1 MTEPIPSL
9 QSSAQAEQAQPATA
23 PASTTPEYTS
33 RFRRKKAGP
42 SWTVTLLLVFLLLAV
57 VIGAWAWFAQKRFDR
72 AGREVATQVQD
83 FTAQLVE
90 TKREAKLA
98 LGLVEGQAKLIA
110 ELQQSLAEA
119 KSQYVDLEEAWASF
133 NKGMEDSM
141 LANDIDRLVTLAS
154 QQLRLASN
162 VNNAVMA
169 LETALS
175 TLVRADRPRFAAVR
189 RAISAD
195 LDRLRSVPLVD
206 VSALSI
212 RLETLA
218 TLIGRAPLLVPDAA
232 VPKVAAIGVAAQPVA
247 ATQPTTVQPTTVQPA
262 TAQPAAAQSAA
273 PQPTGGSPDAAQK
286 AAVVVVETTQA
297 GTSASATAAASTT
310 EVWWDSAWRKTV
322 VWSKAV
328 AVFVAKELASVVSIQ
343 RVTDANAL
351 LMSPEQ
357 GAQLRAN
364 LRTRVLTAQMALLMH
379 QSSVW
384 RAEIAS
390 IEASLTARYD
400 PKAVDTVAALRL
412 VRELA
417 AVPVSAALPDMSE
430 SIAALEAVRLQEPNN
445 KSEN

>member
-1 MTEPIPSL
+1 M
-9 QSSAQAEQAQPATA
+9 
-23 PASTTPEYTS
+23 
-33 RFRRKKAGP
+33 
-42 SWTVTLLLVFLLLAV
+42 LVFLLLAV
-57 VIGAWAWFAQKRFDR
+57 VIGAGAWFSQKRFDT
-72 AGREVATQVQD
+72 AGREVATQVQG

-98 LGLVEGQAKLIA
+98 LGLVESQAKLIVT
-110 ELQQSLAEA
+110 LQQSLAES
-119 KSQYVDLEEAWASF
+119 KSQFEGLEEAWASF

-175 TLVRADRPRFAAVR
+175 TLVRADRPRFAAVQ

-206 VSALSI
+206 VSALSV

-232 VPKVAAIGVAAQPVA
+232 VPRVAAVTAVVSPAPV
-247 ATQPTTVQPTTVQPA
+247 
-262 TAQPAAAQSAA
+262 AQPAAAQATAVSPAPVAQPAA
-273 PQPTGGSPDAAQK
+273 
-286 AAVVVVETTQA
+286 TQ
-297 GTSASATAAASTT
+297 ATAAAPAPGAPSGVPQAVTT
-310 EVWWDSAWRKTV
+310 DPLASEAWWDVAWRKTV
-322 VWSKAV
+322 LWSKAV

-343 RVTDANAL
+343 RVTDASAL

-379 QSSVW
+379 QPSVW

-390 IEASLTARYD
+390 IEASLTTRYD

-417 AVPVSAALPDMSE
+417 SASVVAALPDMSD
-430 SIAALEAVRLQEPNN
+430 SIAALEAVRVQELNK
-445 KSEN
+445 KSED

>member
-1 MTEPIPSL
+1 M
-9 QSSAQAEQAQPATA
+9 
-23 PASTTPEYTS
+23 
-33 RFRRKKAGP
+33 
-42 SWTVTLLLVFLLLAV
+42 LVFLLLAV
-57 VIGAWAWFAQKRFDR
+57 MIAAWAWFAQKRFDR
-72 AGREVATQVQD
+72 TGREVATQVQD
-83 FTAQLVE
+83 FTAQLIE

-98 LGLVEGQAKLIA
+98 LNLVEGQAKLIVD
-110 ELQQSLAEA
+110 LQQSLAEA
-119 KSQYVDLEEAWASF
+119 KGQYEGLEEAWASF

-195 LDRLRSVPLVD
+195 LDRLRSVPLID
-206 VSALSI
+206 VSALSV

-218 TLIGRAPLLVPDAA
+218 TLIGRAPLLVPDAT
-232 VPKVAAIGVAAQPVA
+232 VPKVAAISVAALPLGTIPSDTAQRDAAQPSAAQTGAVTPA
-247 ATQPTTVQPTTVQPA
+247 ATMQAGAPA
-262 TAQPAAAQSAA
+262 T
-273 PQPTGGSPDAAQK
+273 
-286 AAVVVVETTQA
+286 
-297 GTSASATAAASTT
+297 ATAAAPTN

-328 AVFVAKELASVVSIQ
+328 AVFAAKELASVVSIQ

-357 GAQLRAN
+357 GTQLRAN

-379 QSSVW
+379 QPSVW
-384 RAEIAS
+384 RAEIANV
-390 IEASLTARYD
+390 EASLAARYD

-417 AVPVSAALPDMSE
+417 TVPVSAALPDMSD

>member
-1 MTEPIPSL
+1 MRGNDYNTAMTEPTPSP
-9 QSSAQAEQAQPATA
+9 QSSAQAEPAKLAT
-23 PASTTPEYTS
+23 PAISSTPEYSS
-33 RFRRKKAGP
+33 RFRRKNTGP
-42 SWTVTLLLVFLLLAV
+42 SWSVTLMLIFLVLAG
-57 VIGAWAWFAQKRFDR
+57 VIGAGAWFSQKRFDT
-72 AGREVATQVQD
+72 AGREVATQVQG

-98 LGLVEGQAKLIA
+98 LGLVESQAKLIVT
-110 ELQQSLAEA
+110 LQQSLAES
-119 KSQYVDLEEAWASF
+119 KSQFEGLEEAWASF

-175 TLVRADRPRFAAVR
+175 TLVRADRPRFAAVQ

-206 VSALSI
+206 VSALSV
-212 RLETLA
+212 RLEALA

-232 VPKVAAIGVAAQPVA
+232 VPRVAAVTAVVSPAPV
-247 ATQPTTVQPTTVQPA
+247 
-262 TAQPAAAQSAA
+262 AQPAAAQATAVSPA
-273 PQPTGGSPDAAQK
+273 PVAQPAAAQ
-286 AAVVVVETTQA
+286 
-297 GTSASATAAASTT
+297 ATAAAPAPGAPSGVPQAVTT
-310 EVWWDSAWRKTV
+310 DPLASEAWWDVAWRKTV
-322 VWSKAV
+322 LWSKAV

-343 RVTDANAL
+343 RVTDASAL

-379 QSSVW
+379 QPSVW

-390 IEASLTARYD
+390 IEASLTTRYD

-417 AVPVSAALPDMSE
+417 SASVVAALPDMSD
-430 SIAALEAVRLQEPNN
+430 SIAALEAVRVQELNK
-445 KSEN
+445 KSED

>member
-1 MTEPIPSL
+1 MRGNDYNTAMTEPTSSP
-9 QSSAQAEQAQPATA
+9 QSSAQAEPAKLAT
-23 PASTTPEYTS
+23 PAISSTPEYSS
-33 RFRRKKAGP
+33 RFRRKNTGP
-42 SWTVTLLLVFLLLAV
+42 SWSVTLMLVFLLLAV
-57 VIGAWAWFAQKRFDR
+57 VIGAGAWFSQKRFDT
-72 AGREVATQVQD
+72 AGREVATQVQG

-98 LGLVEGQAKLIA
+98 LGLVESQAKLIVT
-110 ELQQSLAEA
+110 LQQSLAES
-119 KSQYVDLEEAWASF
+119 KSQFEGLEEAWASF

-175 TLVRADRPRFAAVR
+175 TLVRADRPRFAAVQ

-206 VSALSI
+206 VSALSV
-212 RLETLA
+212 RLEALA

-232 VPKVAAIGVAAQPVA
+232 APNVAAVPSAAA
-247 ATQPTTVQPTTVQPA
+247 RAPTA
-262 TAQPAAAQSAA
+262 RPAAAQ
-273 PQPTGGSPDAAQK
+273 
-286 AAVVVVETTQA
+286 
-297 GTSASATAAASTT
+297 ATAVAPAPATPSGVPQTGAA
-310 EVWWDSAWRKTV
+310 EPPVGEAWWDLAWRKTV
-322 VWSKAV
+322 LWSKAV

-343 RVTDANAL
+343 RVTDASAL

-379 QSSVW
+379 QPSVW

-390 IEASLTARYD
+390 IEASLTTRYD

-417 AVPVSAALPDMSE
+417 SASVVAALPDMSD
-430 SIAALEAVRLQEPNN
+430 SIAALEAVRVQELNK
-445 KSEN
+445 KSED

>member
-1 MTEPIPSL
+1 
-9 QSSAQAEQAQPATA
+9 
-23 PASTTPEYTS
+23 
-33 RFRRKKAGP
+33 
-42 SWTVTLLLVFLLLAV
+42 VTLMLVFLLFAV
-57 VIGAWAWFAQKRFDR
+57 VIGAGAWFSQKRFD
-72 AGREVATQVQD
+72 AVGREVATQVQG
-83 FTAQLVE
+83 FTVQLNE
-90 TKREAKLA
+90 SKREAKLA
-98 LGLVEGQAKLIA
+98 LSLVEAQAKLIV
-110 ELQQSLAEA
+110 ELQHSLAES
-119 KSQYVDLEEAWASF
+119 KSQFEGLQEAWASF

-175 TLVRADRPRFAAVR
+175 TLVRADRPRFAGVR

-206 VSALSI
+206 VSALSV

-218 TLIGRAPLLVPDAA
+218 TLIGRAPLLVPDTAA
-232 VPKVAAIGVAAQPVA
+232 PKVAAISAPATPVNIAQPVA
-247 ATQPTTVQPTTVQPA
+247 TSTAATEPGASQTGAFTPT
-262 TAQPAAAQSAA
+262 
-273 PQPTGGSPDAAQK
+273 
-286 AAVVVVETTQA
+286 ETIQA
-297 GTSASATAAASTT
+297 GEPITAAAASTN
-310 EVWWDSAWRKTV
+310 EAWWDRAWHNAV

-328 AVFVAKELASVVSIQ
+328 AVFAAKELASVVSIQ
-343 RVTDANAL
+343 RVSDANAL
-351 LMSPEQ
+351 LLSPEQ
-357 GAQLRAN
+357 GSQLRAN

-379 QSSVW
+379 QPSVW

-417 AVPVSAALPDMSE
+417 TVPVSAALPDMSD

-445 KSEN
+445 KSED

>member
-1 MTEPIPSL
+1 M
-9 QSSAQAEQAQPATA
+9 
-23 PASTTPEYTS
+23 
-33 RFRRKKAGP
+33 
-42 SWTVTLLLVFLLLAV
+42 LVFLLLAV
-57 VIGAWAWFAQKRFDR
+57 VIGAGAWFSQKRFDT
-72 AGREVATQVQD
+72 AGREVATQVQG

-98 LGLVEGQAKLIA
+98 LGLVESQAKLIVT
-110 ELQQSLAEA
+110 LQQSLAES
-119 KSQYVDLEEAWASF
+119 KSQFEGLEEAWASF

-175 TLVRADRPRFAAVR
+175 TLVRADRPRFAAVQ

-206 VSALSI
+206 VSALSV
-212 RLETLA
+212 RLEALA

-232 VPKVAAIGVAAQPVA
+232 APNVAAVPSAAA
-247 ATQPTTVQPTTVQPA
+247 RAPTA
-262 TAQPAAAQSAA
+262 RPAAAQ
-273 PQPTGGSPDAAQK
+273 
-286 AAVVVVETTQA
+286 
-297 GTSASATAAASTT
+297 ATAVAPAPATPSGVPQTGAA
-310 EVWWDSAWRKTV
+310 EPPVGEAWWDLAWRKTV
-322 VWSKAV
+322 LWSKAV

-343 RVTDANAL
+343 RVTDASAL

-379 QSSVW
+379 QPSVW

-390 IEASLTARYD
+390 IEASLTTRYD

-417 AVPVSAALPDMSE
+417 SASVVAALPDMSD
-430 SIAALEAVRLQEPNN
+430 SIAALEAVRVQELNK
-445 KSEN
+445 KSED

>member
-1 MTEPIPSL
+1 M
-9 QSSAQAEQAQPATA
+9 
-23 PASTTPEYTS
+23 
-33 RFRRKKAGP
+33 
-42 SWTVTLLLVFLLLAV
+42 LVFLLLAV
-57 VIGAWAWFAQKRFDR
+57 MVAAWAWFAQKRFDR
-72 AGREVATQVQD
+72 TGREVATQVQD
-83 FTAQLVE
+83 FTAQLIE

-98 LGLVEGQAKLIA
+98 LSLVEGQAKLIVN
-110 ELQQSLAEA
+110 LQQSLAEA
-119 KSQYVDLEEAWASF
+119 KGQYEGLEEAWASF

-195 LDRLRSVPLVD
+195 LDRLRSVPLID
-206 VSALSI
+206 VSALSV

-232 VPKVAAIGVAAQPVA
+232 VPKVAAIGVATPPVS
-247 ATQPTTVQPTTVQPA
+247 
-262 TAQPAAAQSAA
+262 TAQPDVTSPNAAKLPTAQPTAAQSGAIA
-273 PQPTGGSPDAAQK
+273 TAD
-286 AAVVVVETTQA
+286 TMQA
-297 GTSASATAAASTT
+297 GASASATAPADGA
-310 EVWWDSAWRKTV
+310 WWDSAWRNTV
-322 VWSKAV
+322 AWSKAV
-328 AVFVAKELASVVSIQ
+328 AVFAAKELASVVSIQ

-379 QSSVW
+379 QPSVW

-390 IEASLTARYD
+390 IEASLAARYD

-417 AVPVSAALPDMSE
+417 AVPVSAALPDMSD

>member
-1 MTEPIPSL
+1 LM
-9 QSSAQAEQAQPATA
+9 
-23 PASTTPEYTS
+23 
-33 RFRRKKAGP
+33 
-42 SWTVTLLLVFLLLAV
+42 LVFLLLAV
-57 VIGAWAWFAQKRFDR
+57 MIAAWAWFAQKRFDR
-72 AGREVATQVQD
+72 TGREVATQVQD
-83 FTAQLVE
+83 FTAQLIE

-98 LGLVEGQAKLIA
+98 LNLVEGQAKLIVD
-110 ELQQSLAEA
+110 LQQSLAEA
-119 KSQYVDLEEAWASF
+119 KGQYEGLEEAWASF

-195 LDRLRSVPLVD
+195 LDRLRSVPLID
-206 VSALSI
+206 VSALSV

-218 TLIGRAPLLVPDAA
+218 TLIGRAPLLVPDAT
-232 VPKVAAIGVAAQPVA
+232 VPKVAAISVAALPLGTIPSDTAQRDAAQPSAAQTGAVTPA
-247 ATQPTTVQPTTVQPA
+247 ATMQAGAPA
-262 TAQPAAAQSAA
+262 T
-273 PQPTGGSPDAAQK
+273 
-286 AAVVVVETTQA
+286 
-297 GTSASATAAASTT
+297 ATAAAPTN

-328 AVFVAKELASVVSIQ
+328 AVFAAKELASVVSIQ

-357 GAQLRAN
+357 GTQLRAN

-379 QSSVW
+379 QPSVW

-390 IEASLTARYD
+390 IEASLAARYD

-417 AVPVSAALPDMSE
+417 TVPVSAALPDMSD

>member
-1 MTEPIPSL
+1 MTESTSSPQPST
-9 QSSAQAEQAQPATA
+9 QAEQAKPVSASASTA
-23 PASTTPEYTS
+23 PEYAS
-33 RFRRKKAGP
+33 RFRRKKTGP
-42 SWTVTLLLVFLLLAV
+42 SWSVTLMLVFLLLAV
-57 VIGAWAWFAQKRFDR
+57 MIAAWAWFAQNRFDR
-72 AGREVATQVQD
+72 TGREVATQVQD
-83 FTAQLVE
+83 FTAQLIE
-90 TKREAKLA
+90 TKREAKMA
-98 LGLVEGQAKLIA
+98 LSLVEGQAKLIVN
-110 ELQQSLAEA
+110 LQQSLAEA
-119 KSQYVDLEEAWASF
+119 KGQYEGLEEAWASF

-141 LANDIDRLVTLAS
+141 LGNDIDRLVTLAS

-195 LDRLRSVPLVD
+195 LDRLRSVPLID
-206 VSALSI
+206 VSALSV

-232 VPKVAAIGVAAQPVA
+232 VPKVAAISALGLPVITAQPVA
-247 ATQPTTVQPTTVQPA
+247 ASPA
-262 TAQPAAAQSAA
+262 APQPAAA
-273 PQPTGGSPDAAQK
+273 SPDASQK
-286 AAVVVVETTQA
+286 AAVAAAETMQA
-297 GTSASATAAASTT
+297 GAPATAAAPIA
-310 EVWWDSAWRKTV
+310 EAWWDSAWRKTV

-328 AVFVAKELASVVSIQ
+328 AVFAAKELASVVSIQ

-379 QSSVW
+379 QPSVW

-390 IEASLTARYD
+390 IEASLAARYD

-412 VRELA
+412 LRELA
-417 AVPVSAALPDMSE
+417 AVPVSAALPDMSD

>member
-1 MTEPIPSL
+1 M
-9 QSSAQAEQAQPATA
+9 
-23 PASTTPEYTS
+23 
-33 RFRRKKAGP
+33 
-42 SWTVTLLLVFLLLAV
+42 LVFLLLAV
-57 VIGAWAWFAQKRFDR
+57 VIGAGAWFAQKRFDT
-72 AGREVATQVQD
+72 AGREVATQVQG

-98 LGLVEGQAKLIA
+98 LGLVESQAKLIVT
-110 ELQQSLAEA
+110 LQQSLAES
-119 KSQYVDLEEAWASF
+119 KSQFEGLEDAWASF

-175 TLVRADRPRFAAVR
+175 TLVRADRPRFAAVQ
-189 RAISAD
+189 RAISVD

-206 VSALSI
+206 VSALSV
-212 RLETLA
+212 RLETLS

-232 VPKVAAIGVAAQPVA
+232 VPRVAAVTAVVSPAPVAQSAAAQATAPAPAPV
-247 ATQPTTVQPTTVQPA
+247 
-262 TAQPAAAQSAA
+262 AQPAAAQPA
-273 PQPTGGSPDAAQK
+273 AAQ
-286 AAVVVVETTQA
+286 
-297 GTSASATAAASTT
+297 ATAIAPAPGVPSGVPQTVTT
-310 EVWWDSAWRKTV
+310 DPLAGEAWWDVAWRKSV
-322 VWSKAV
+322 LWSKAV

-379 QSSVW
+379 QPSVW
-384 RAEIAS
+384 RAEMAS

-417 AVPVSAALPDMSE
+417 SVSVVATLPDMSD
-430 SIAALEAVRLQEPNN
+430 SIAALEAVRVQELNK
-445 KSEN
+445 KSED

>member
-1 MTEPIPSL
+1 MRGNDYNTAMTEPTPSP
-9 QSSAQAEQAQPATA
+9 QSSAQAEPAKLAT
-23 PASTTPEYTS
+23 PAISSTPEYSS
-33 RFRRKKAGP
+33 RFRRKNTGP
-42 SWTVTLLLVFLLLAV
+42 SWSVTLMLVFLLLAV
-57 VIGAWAWFAQKRFDR
+57 VIGAGAWFSQKRFDT
-72 AGREVATQVQD
+72 AGREVATQVQG

-98 LGLVEGQAKLIA
+98 LGLVESQAKLIVT
-110 ELQQSLAEA
+110 LQQSLAES
-119 KSQYVDLEEAWASF
+119 KSQFEGLEEAWASF

-175 TLVRADRPRFAAVR
+175 TLVRADRPRFAAVQ

-206 VSALSI
+206 VSALSV
-212 RLETLA
+212 RLEALA

-232 VPKVAAIGVAAQPVA
+232 APNVAAVPSAAA
-247 ATQPTTVQPTTVQPA
+247 RAPTA
-262 TAQPAAAQSAA
+262 RPAAAQ
-273 PQPTGGSPDAAQK
+273 
-286 AAVVVVETTQA
+286 
-297 GTSASATAAASTT
+297 ATAVAPAPATLSGVPQTGAA
-310 EVWWDSAWRKTV
+310 EPPVGEAWWDVAWRKTV
-322 VWSKAV
+322 IWSKAV

-343 RVTDANAL
+343 RVTDASAL

-379 QSSVW
+379 QPSVW

-390 IEASLTARYD
+390 IEASLTTRYD

-417 AVPVSAALPDMSE
+417 SVSVVAALPDMSD
-430 SIAALEAVRLQEPNN
+430 SIAALEAVRVQELNK
-445 KSEN
+445 KSED

>member
-1 MTEPIPSL
+1 MTESTSSPQP
-9 QSSAQAEQAQPATA
+9 SAQTEQAKPASATA
-23 PASTTPEYTS
+23 STAPEYAS
-33 RFRRKKAGP
+33 RFRRKKTGP
-42 SWTVTLLLVFLLLAV
+42 SWSVTLMLVFLLLAV

-72 AGREVATQVQD
+72 AGREVATQVQG
-83 FTAQLVE
+83 FTTQLIE

-98 LGLVEGQAKLIA
+98 LGLVEGQAKLIV

-119 KSQYVDLEEAWASF
+119 KSQYEGLEEAWASF

-175 TLVRADRPRFAAVR
+175 TLVRADRPRFTAVR
-189 RAISAD
+189 RAISTD

-206 VSALSI
+206 IGALSV

-232 VPKVAAIGVAAQPVA
+232 VPKVAAIAVATPSAETAQPSA
-247 ATQPTTVQPTTVQPA
+247 PA
-262 TAQPAAAQSAA
+262 TAVTTA
-273 PQPTGGSPDAAQK
+273 PINEA
-286 AAVVVVETTQA
+286 
-297 GTSASATAAASTT
+297 
-310 EVWWDSAWRKTV
+310 WWDSAWRNTV
-322 VWSKAV
+322 VWFKAV
-328 AVFVAKELASVVSIQ
+328 AVFAAKELASVVSIQ

-379 QSSVW
+379 QPSVW

-400 PKAVDTVAALRL
+400 PKAVDTLAALRL

-417 AVPVSAALPDMSE
+417 TVPVAAALPDMSD

-445 KSEN
+445 KSED

>member
-1 MTEPIPSL
+1 MTDSISSPQP
-9 QSSAQAEQAQPATA
+9 SAQAEQAKPASA
-23 PASTTPEYTS
+23 SASTTPEYAS
-33 RFRRKKAGP
+33 RFRRKKTGP
-42 SWTVTLLLVFLLLAV
+42 SWSVTLMLVFLLLAV
-57 VIGAWAWFAQKRFDR
+57 MIAAWAWFAQKRFDR
-72 AGREVATQVQD
+72 TGREVATQVQD
-83 FTAQLVE
+83 VTAQLIE

-98 LGLVEGQAKLIA
+98 LSLVEGQAKLIVN
-110 ELQQSLAEA
+110 LQQSLAEA
-119 KSQYVDLEEAWASF
+119 KGQYEGLEEAWASF

-195 LDRLRSVPLVD
+195 LDRLRSVPLID
-206 VSALSI
+206 VSAISV

-232 VPKVAAIGVAAQPVA
+232 VPKVAAISVATPPVSTVQPDVTSPNTA
-247 ATQPTTVQPTTVQPA
+247 KLPTAQPTTAQPTTAQSGAIA
-262 TAQPAAAQSAA
+262 TAD
-273 PQPTGGSPDAAQK
+273 TM
-286 AAVVVVETTQA
+286 QA
-297 GTSASATAAASTT
+297 GASASATVPADGA
-310 EVWWDSAWRKTV
+310 WWDSAWRKTV

-328 AVFVAKELASVVSIQ
+328 AVFAAKELASVVSIQ

-379 QSSVW
+379 QPSVW

-390 IEASLTARYD
+390 IEASLAARYD

-417 AVPVSAALPDMSE
+417 AVPVSAALPDMSD

>member
-1 MTEPIPSL
+1 MRGNDYNTAMTEPTSSP
-9 QSSAQAEQAQPATA
+9 QPSAQAEPAKLAT
-23 PASTTPEYTS
+23 PAISSTPEYSS
-33 RFRRKKAGP
+33 RFRRKNAGP
-42 SWTVTLLLVFLLLAV
+42 SWSVALMLVFLLLAV
-57 VIGAWAWFAQKRFDR
+57 VIGAGAWFSQKRFDT
-72 AGREVATQVQD
+72 AGREVATQVQG

-98 LGLVEGQAKLIA
+98 LGLVESQAKLIVT
-110 ELQQSLAEA
+110 LQQSLAES
-119 KSQYVDLEEAWASF
+119 KSQFEGLEEAWASF

-175 TLVRADRPRFAAVR
+175 TLVRADRPRFAAVQ

-206 VSALSI
+206 VSALSV

-232 VPKVAAIGVAAQPVA
+232 VPRVAAVTAVVSPAPV
-247 ATQPTTVQPTTVQPA
+247 
-262 TAQPAAAQSAA
+262 AQPAAAQATAVSPAPVAQPAA
-273 PQPTGGSPDAAQK
+273 
-286 AAVVVVETTQA
+286 TQ
-297 GTSASATAAASTT
+297 ATAAAPAPGAPSGVPQAVTT
-310 EVWWDSAWRKTV
+310 DPLASEAWWDVAWRKTV
-322 VWSKAV
+322 LWSKAV

-343 RVTDANAL
+343 RVTDASAL

-379 QSSVW
+379 QPSVW

-390 IEASLTARYD
+390 IEASLTTRYD

-417 AVPVSAALPDMSE
+417 SASVVAALPDMSD
-430 SIAALEAVRLQEPNN
+430 SIAALEAVRVQELNK
-445 KSEN
+445 KSED

>member
-1 MTEPIPSL
+1 MTDSTSSPQP
-9 QSSAQAEQAQPATA
+9 SAQTEQVKPASATA
-23 PASTTPEYTS
+23 STAPEYTS
-33 RFRRKKAGP
+33 RLRGKKTGP
-42 SWTVTLLLVFLLLAV
+42 SWSVTLMLVFLLLAL

-83 FTAQLVE
+83 FTAQLIE

-98 LGLVEGQAKLIA
+98 LGLVEGQAKLIVA
-110 ELQQSLAEA
+110 LQQSLAEA
-119 KSQYVDLEEAWASF
+119 KSQYEGLEEAWASF

-175 TLVRADRPRFAAVR
+175 TLVRADRPRFASVQ

-206 VSALSI
+206 ISALSV

-218 TLIGRAPLLVPDAA
+218 TLLVRAPLLVPDAA
-232 VPKVAAIGVAAQPVA
+232 VPKVAAISVVAP
-247 ATQPTTVQPTTVQPA
+247 P
-262 TAQPAAAQSAA
+262 
-273 PQPTGGSPDAAQK
+273 
-286 AAVVVVETTQA
+286 TTQA
-297 GTSASATAAASTT
+297 SSVQSDAVQAGAAPTTEATQAGASAKIVVDATT
-310 EVWWDSAWRKTV
+310 NQAWWDLAWQKAV

-328 AVFVAKELASVVSIQ
+328 AVFAAKELASVVSIQ
-343 RVTDANAL
+343 RVTDASAL

-357 GAQLRAN
+357 GSQLRAN

-379 QSSVW
+379 QPSVW
-384 RAEIAS
+384 RAELSS
-390 IEASLTARYD
+390 IEASVIARYD

-412 VRELA
+412 VHELA
-417 AVPVSAALPDMSE
+417 TVPVTSALPDMSD
-430 SIAALEAVRLQEPNN
+430 SIAALEAVRLQESNN
-445 KSEN
+445 KSED

>member
-1 MTEPIPSL
+1 MRGNVYNSAMTEPLTSP
-9 QSSAQAEQAQPATA
+9 QSSAQADPAKA
-23 PASTTPEYTS
+23 AVPSNHSTPEYSS
-33 RFRRKKAGP
+33 RARSKSTGL
-42 SWTVTLLLVFLLLAV
+42 SWSVTLMLVFLLVAV
-57 VIGAWAWFAQKRFDR
+57 VIGAGAWFAQKRFDA
-72 AGREVATQVQD
+72 AGREVATQVQG

-98 LGLVEGQAKLIA
+98 LGLVESQAKLIVD
-110 ELQQSLAEA
+110 LQQSLAES
-119 KSQYVDLEEAWASF
+119 KSQFERLEEAWESF
-133 NKGMEDSM
+133 NQGMEDSM

-175 TLVRADRPRFAAVR
+175 TLVRADRPRFAAVQ

-206 VSALSI
+206 VSALSV
-212 RLETLA
+212 RLETLS

-232 VPKVAAIGVAAQPVA
+232 VPKVAAI
-247 ATQPTTVQPTTVQPA
+247 
-262 TAQPAAAQSAA
+262 
-273 PQPTGGSPDAAQK
+273 
-286 AAVVVVETTQA
+286 
-297 GTSASATAAASTT
+297 SASASQAPVAPSSASQVAAAPAQATPSSVPATVLN
-310 EVWWDSAWRKTV
+310 EPSVSEAWWDSTWRNAV
-322 VWSKAV
+322 HWSKAV

-343 RVTDANAL
+343 RVSDASAL

-357 GAQLRAN
+357 GTQLRAN

-379 QSSVW
+379 QPSVW

-390 IEASLTARYD
+390 VEASLAARYD

-417 AVPVSAALPDMSE
+417 SASVVASLPDMSD
-430 SIAALEAVRLQEPNN
+430 SIAALEAVRVQESNK
-445 KSEN
+445 KSED

>member
-1 MTEPIPSL
+1 MRGNDYNTAMTEPTSSP
-9 QSSAQAEQAQPATA
+9 QSSAQAEPAKPAT
-23 PASTTPEYTS
+23 PAISSTPEYSS
-33 RFRRKKAGP
+33 RFRRKNTGP
-42 SWTVTLLLVFLLLAV
+42 SWSVTLMLVFLLLAV
-57 VIGAWAWFAQKRFDR
+57 VIGAGAWFSQKRFDT
-72 AGREVATQVQD
+72 AGREVATQVQG

-98 LGLVEGQAKLIA
+98 LGLVESQAKLIVT
-110 ELQQSLAEA
+110 LQQSLAES
-119 KSQYVDLEEAWASF
+119 KSQFEGLEEAWASF

-175 TLVRADRPRFAAVR
+175 TLVRADRPRFAAVQ

-206 VSALSI
+206 VSALSV
-212 RLETLA
+212 RLEALA

-232 VPKVAAIGVAAQPVA
+232 APNVAAVPSAAA
-247 ATQPTTVQPTTVQPA
+247 RAPTA
-262 TAQPAAAQSAA
+262 RPAAAQ
-273 PQPTGGSPDAAQK
+273 
-286 AAVVVVETTQA
+286 
-297 GTSASATAAASTT
+297 ATAVAPAPATPSGVPQTGAA
-310 EVWWDSAWRKTV
+310 EPPVGEAWWDLAWRKTV
-322 VWSKAV
+322 LWSKAV

-343 RVTDANAL
+343 RVTDASAL

-379 QSSVW
+379 QPSVW

-390 IEASLTARYD
+390 IEASLTTRYD

-417 AVPVSAALPDMSE
+417 SASVVAALPDMSD
-430 SIAALEAVRLQEPNN
+430 SIAALEAVRVQELNK
-445 KSEN
+445 KSED

>member
-1 MTEPIPSL
+1 MRGNDYNTAMTEPTPSP
-9 QSSAQAEQAQPATA
+9 QSSAQAEPAKLAT
-23 PASTTPEYTS
+23 PAISSTPEYSS
-33 RFRRKKAGP
+33 RFRRKNTGP
-42 SWTVTLLLVFLLLAV
+42 TWSVTLMLVFLLLAV
-57 VIGAWAWFAQKRFDR
+57 VIGAGAWFSQKRFDT
-72 AGREVATQVQD
+72 AGREVATQVQG

-98 LGLVEGQAKLIA
+98 LGLVESQAKLIVT
-110 ELQQSLAEA
+110 LQQSLAES
-119 KSQYVDLEEAWASF
+119 KSQFEGLEEAWASF

-175 TLVRADRPRFAAVR
+175 TLVRADRPRFAAVQ

-206 VSALSI
+206 VSALSV
-212 RLETLA
+212 RLEALA

-232 VPKVAAIGVAAQPVA
+232 APNVAAVPSAAA
-247 ATQPTTVQPTTVQPA
+247 RAPTA
-262 TAQPAAAQSAA
+262 RPAAAQ
-273 PQPTGGSPDAAQK
+273 
-286 AAVVVVETTQA
+286 
-297 GTSASATAAASTT
+297 ATAVAPAPATLSGVPQTGAA
-310 EVWWDSAWRKTV
+310 EPPVGEAWWDLAWRKTV
-322 VWSKAV
+322 LWSKAV

-343 RVTDANAL
+343 RVTDASAL

-379 QSSVW
+379 QPSVW

-390 IEASLTARYD
+390 IEASLTTRYD

-417 AVPVSAALPDMSE
+417 SASVVAALPDMSD
-430 SIAALEAVRLQEPNN
+430 SIAALEAVRVQELNK
-445 KSEN
+445 KSED

>member
-1 MTEPIPSL
+1 MTESNSSPQP
-9 QSSAQAEQAQPATA
+9 SAQAEQAKPVSASASTA
-23 PASTTPEYTS
+23 PEYASQ
-33 RFRRKKAGP
+33 FRRKKTGP
-42 SWTVTLLLVFLLLAV
+42 SWSVTLMLVFLLLAV
-57 VIGAWAWFAQKRFDR
+57 MIAAWAWFAQKRFDR
-72 AGREVATQVQD
+72 TGREVATQVQD
-83 FTAQLVE
+83 FTAQLIE

-98 LGLVEGQAKLIA
+98 LNLVEGQAKLIVD
-110 ELQQSLAEA
+110 LQQSLAEA
-119 KSQYVDLEEAWASF
+119 KGQYEGLEEAWASF

-195 LDRLRSVPLVD
+195 LDRLRSVPLID
-206 VSALSI
+206 VSALSV

-218 TLIGRAPLLVPDAA
+218 TLIGRAPLLVPDAT
-232 VPKVAAIGVAAQPVA
+232 VPKVAAISVAALPLGTIPSDTAQRDAAQPSAAQTGAVTPA
-247 ATQPTTVQPTTVQPA
+247 ATMQAGAPA
-262 TAQPAAAQSAA
+262 T
-273 PQPTGGSPDAAQK
+273 
-286 AAVVVVETTQA
+286 
-297 GTSASATAAASTT
+297 ATAAAPTN

-328 AVFVAKELASVVSIQ
+328 AIFAAKELASVVSIQ

-357 GAQLRAN
+357 GTQLRAN

-379 QSSVW
+379 QPSVW

-390 IEASLTARYD
+390 IEASLAARYD

-417 AVPVSAALPDMSE
+417 TVPVSAALPDMSD

>member
-1 MTEPIPSL
+1 MTEPIPSP
-9 QSSAQAEQAQPATA
+9 QPSAQAEQPKPVA
-23 PASTTPEYTS
+23 ASARAAPEYAT
-33 RFRRKKAGP
+33 RFRRKNTGP
-42 SWTVTLLLVFLLLAV
+42 SWSVTLLLIFLLLAV

-83 FTAQLVE
+83 FTAQLIE

-98 LGLVEGQAKLIA
+98 LGLVEGQAKLIV

-119 KSQYVDLEEAWASF
+119 KSQYEGLEEAWASF

-189 RAISAD
+189 RAISTD

-206 VSALSI
+206 VSALSV
-212 RLETLA
+212 RLETLT

-232 VPKVAAIGVAAQPVA
+232 VPNVAAIGVAGPSAE
-247 ATQPTTVQPTTVQPA
+247 TVQP
-262 TAQPAAAQSAA
+262 
-273 PQPTGGSPDAAQK
+273 
-286 AAVVVVETTQA
+286 
-297 GTSASATAAASTT
+297 SASATATAAAPNA
-310 EVWWDSAWRKTV
+310 EAWWDSAWRKTV
-322 VWSKAV
+322 VWSKA
-328 AVFVAKELASVVSIQ
+328 AVVFAAKELASVVSIQ
-343 RVTDANAL
+343 RVTDVNAL

-379 QSSVW
+379 QPSVW

-400 PKAVDTVAALRL
+400 PKAVDTLAALRL

-417 AVPVSAALPDMSE
+417 TVPVAAALPDMSD

>member
-1 MTEPIPSL
+1 MLI
-9 QSSAQAEQAQPATA
+9 
-23 PASTTPEYTS
+23 
-33 RFRRKKAGP
+33 
-42 SWTVTLLLVFLLLAV
+42 FLLLAV
-57 VIGAWAWFAQKRFDR
+57 VIGAGAWFSQKRFDT
-72 AGREVATQVQD
+72 AGREVATQVQG

-98 LGLVEGQAKLIA
+98 LGLVESQAKLIVT
-110 ELQQSLAEA
+110 LQQSLAES
-119 KSQYVDLEEAWASF
+119 KSQFEGLEEAWASF

-175 TLVRADRPRFAAVR
+175 TLVRADRPRFAAVQ

-206 VSALSI
+206 VSALSV
-212 RLETLA
+212 RLEALA

-232 VPKVAAIGVAAQPVA
+232 APNVAAVPSAAA
-247 ATQPTTVQPTTVQPA
+247 RAPTAPR
-262 TAQPAAAQSAA
+262 PAAAQ
-273 PQPTGGSPDAAQK
+273 
-286 AAVVVVETTQA
+286 
-297 GTSASATAAASTT
+297 ATAVAPAPATLSGVPQTGAA
-310 EVWWDSAWRKTV
+310 EPPVGEAWWDVAWRKTV
-322 VWSKAV
+322 IWSKAV

-343 RVTDANAL
+343 RVTDASAL

-379 QSSVW
+379 QPSVW

-390 IEASLTARYD
+390 IEASLTTRYD
-400 PKAVDTVAALRL
+400 PKALDTVAALRL

-417 AVPVSAALPDMSE
+417 SASVVAALPDMSD
-430 SIAALEAVRLQEPNN
+430 SIAALEAVRVQELNK
-445 KSEN
+445 KSED

>member
-1 MTEPIPSL
+1 MTESL
-9 QSSAQAEQAQPATA
+9 SSPQPSAQAEQAQPVAA
-23 PASTTPEYTS
+23 PASPAPEYSS
-33 RFRRKKAGP
+33 RLRRQSTGP
-42 SWTVTLLLVFLLLAV
+42 SWSVTLMLVFLLLAV
-57 VIGAWAWFAQKRFDR
+57 VIGVGAWFSQKRFDT
-72 AGREVATQVQD
+72 AGREVATQVQG
-83 FTAQLVE
+83 FTSQLIE

-98 LGLVEGQAKLIA
+98 LGLVETQAKLIVD
-110 ELQQSLAEA
+110 LQQSLAES
-119 KSQYVDLEEAWASF
+119 KSQYEGLEEAWASF

-175 TLVRADRPRFAAVR
+175 TLVRADRPRFAAVK

-206 VSALSI
+206 VSALSV

-232 VPKVAAIGVAAQPVA
+232 VPKLAAISVPASQVNAMQSGAAQASTVTA
-247 ATQPTTVQPTTVQPA
+247 VEAKQSGATQAVA
-262 TAQPAAAQSAA
+262 TDPLAN
-273 PQPTGGSPDAAQK
+273 DA
-286 AAVVVVETTQA
+286 
-297 GTSASATAAASTT
+297 
-310 EVWWDSAWRKTV
+310 WWHVAWNKTV
-322 VWSKAV
+322 LWSKSV
-328 AVFVAKELASVVSIQ
+328 VVFVAKELASVVSIQ

-357 GAQLRAN
+357 GAQLRTN

-379 QSSVW
+379 QPSVW
-384 RAEIAS
+384 RAEIAT

-412 VRELA
+412 ARELA
-417 AVPVSAALPDMSE
+417 SVPVSAALPDMSD

-445 KSEN
+445 KKED

>member
-1 MTEPIPSL
+1 MRGNDYNTAMTEPTPSP
-9 QSSAQAEQAQPATA
+9 QSSAQAEPAKLAT
-23 PASTTPEYTS
+23 PAISSTPEYSS
-33 RFRRKKAGP
+33 RFRRKNTGP
-42 SWTVTLLLVFLLLAV
+42 TWSVTLMLVFLLLAV
-57 VIGAWAWFAQKRFDR
+57 VIGAGAWFSQKRFDT
-72 AGREVATQVQD
+72 AGREVATQVQG

-98 LGLVEGQAKLIA
+98 LGLVESQAKLIVT
-110 ELQQSLAEA
+110 LQQSLAES
-119 KSQYVDLEEAWASF
+119 KSQFEGLEEAWASF

-175 TLVRADRPRFAAVR
+175 TLVRADRPRFAAVQ

-206 VSALSI
+206 VSALSV
-212 RLETLA
+212 RLEALA

-232 VPKVAAIGVAAQPVA
+232 APNVATVPSAAARA
-247 ATQPTTVQPTTVQPA
+247 PTA
-262 TAQPAAAQSAA
+262 RPAAAQ
-273 PQPTGGSPDAAQK
+273 
-286 AAVVVVETTQA
+286 
-297 GTSASATAAASTT
+297 ATAVAPAPATLSGVPQTGAA
-310 EVWWDSAWRKTV
+310 EPPVGEAWWDVAWRKTV
-322 VWSKAV
+322 IWSKAV

-343 RVTDANAL
+343 RVTDASAL

-379 QSSVW
+379 QPSVW

-390 IEASLTARYD
+390 IEASLTTRYD

-417 AVPVSAALPDMSE
+417 SASVVAALPDMSD
-430 SIAALEAVRLQEPNN
+430 SIAALEAVRVQELNK
-445 KSEN
+445 KSED

>member
-1 MTEPIPSL
+1 MRGNDYNTAMTEPTPSP
-9 QSSAQAEQAQPATA
+9 QSSAQAEPAKLAT
-23 PASTTPEYTS
+23 PAISSTPEYSS
-33 RFRRKKAGP
+33 RFRRKNTGP
-42 SWTVTLLLVFLLLAV
+42 SWSVTLMLIFLLLAV
-57 VIGAWAWFAQKRFDR
+57 VIGAGAWFSQKRFDT
-72 AGREVATQVQD
+72 AGREVATQVQG

-98 LGLVEGQAKLIA
+98 LGLVESQAKLIVT
-110 ELQQSLAEA
+110 LQQSLAES
-119 KSQYVDLEEAWASF
+119 KSQFEGLEEAWASF

-175 TLVRADRPRFAAVR
+175 TLVRADRPRFAAVQ

-206 VSALSI
+206 VSALSV
-212 RLETLA
+212 RLEALA

-232 VPKVAAIGVAAQPVA
+232 APNVAAVPSAAA
-247 ATQPTTVQPTTVQPA
+247 RAPTA
-262 TAQPAAAQSAA
+262 RPAAAQ
-273 PQPTGGSPDAAQK
+273 
-286 AAVVVVETTQA
+286 
-297 GTSASATAAASTT
+297 ATAVAPAPATPPGVPQTGAA
-310 EVWWDSAWRKTV
+310 EPPVGEAWWDVAWRKTV
-322 VWSKAV
+322 IWSKAV

-343 RVTDANAL
+343 RVTDASAL

-379 QSSVW
+379 QPSVW

-390 IEASLTARYD
+390 IEASLTTRYD

-417 AVPVSAALPDMSE
+417 SASVVAALPDMSD
-430 SIAALEAVRLQEPNN
+430 SIAALEAVRVQELNK
-445 KSEN
+445 KSED

>member
-1 MTEPIPSL
+1 MRGNDYNTAMTETTSSP
-9 QSSAQAEQAQPATA
+9 QSSAQTEPAKPAT
-23 PASTTPEYTS
+23 PAIGSAPEYSS
-33 RFRRKKAGP
+33 RSRRKSTGP
-42 SWTVTLLLVFLLLAV
+42 SWSVTLMLVFLLLAV
-57 VIGAWAWFAQKRFDR
+57 VVAVGAWFSQKRFDT
-72 AGREVATQVQD
+72 AGREVATQVQG

-98 LGLVEGQAKLIA
+98 LGLVESQAKLIVT
-110 ELQQSLAEA
+110 LQQSLAES
-119 KSQYVDLEEAWASF
+119 KSQFEGLEEAWASF

-175 TLVRADRPRFAAVR
+175 TLVRADRPRFAAVQ

-206 VSALSI
+206 VSALSV
-212 RLETLA
+212 RLEALA

-232 VPKVAAIGVAAQPVA
+232 VPNVAAVTAIASRVPA
-247 ATQPTTVQPTTVQPA
+247 VQPA
-262 TAQPAAAQSAA
+262 AVQATA
-273 PQPTGGSPDAAQK
+273 GSPTPAP
-286 AAVVVVETTQA
+286 
-297 GTSASATAAASTT
+297 ASSSGVPQTVATDPLAT
-310 EVWWDSAWRKTV
+310 EAWWDLAWRKSV
-322 VWSKAV
+322 LWSKAV

-343 RVTDANAL
+343 RVTDASAL

-379 QSSVW
+379 QPSVW
-384 RAEIAS
+384 RAEMAN
-390 IEASLTARYD
+390 IEASLTARFD

-412 VRELA
+412 VRELTSA
-417 AVPVSAALPDMSE
+417 SVVAALPDMSD
-430 SIAALEAVRLQEPNN
+430 SIAALEAVRVQELNK
-445 KSEN
+445 KSED

>member
-1 MTEPIPSL
+1 MTETSTSP
-9 QSSAQAEQAQPATA
+9 QSPAPAEQAQPD
-23 PASTTPEYTS
+23 TPPRRSKPETS
-33 RFRRKKAGP
+33 SQFRRKSTGL
-42 SWTVTLLLVFLLLAV
+42 SWSVTLMLVFLLFAV
-57 VIGAWAWFAQKRFDR
+57 VIGAGAWFSQKRFD
-72 AGREVATQVQD
+72 AVGREVATQIQGFTVQ
-83 FTAQLVE
+83 LNE
-90 TKREAKLA
+90 SKREAKLA
-98 LGLVEGQAKLIA
+98 LSLVEAQAKLIV
-110 ELQQSLAEA
+110 ELQHSLAES
-119 KSQYVDLEEAWASF
+119 KSQFEGLQEAWASF

-175 TLVRADRPRFAAVR
+175 TLVRADRPRFAGVR

-206 VSALSI
+206 VSALSG

-218 TLIGRAPLLVPDAA
+218 TLIGRAPLLVPDTA
-232 VPKVAAIGVAAQPVA
+232 VPKVAAISVPATPVNIAQPVA
-247 ATQPTTVQPTTVQPA
+247 TSTAATSTAA
-262 TAQPAAAQSAA
+262 TE
-273 PQPTGGSPDAAQK
+273 PDASQTGALTPT
-286 AAVVVVETTQA
+286 ETIQA
-297 GTSASATAAASTT
+297 GEPSTAAAASTN
-310 EVWWDSAWRKTV
+310 EAWWDRAWHKAV

-328 AVFVAKELASVVSIQ
+328 AVFAAKELASVVSIQ
-343 RVTDANAL
+343 RVSDANAL
-351 LMSPEQ
+351 LLSPEQ
-357 GAQLRAN
+357 GSQLRAN

-379 QSSVW
+379 QPSVW

-400 PKAVDTVAALRL
+400 PKAVDTLAALRL

-417 AVPVSAALPDMSE
+417 TVPVSAALPDMSD

-445 KSEN
+445 KSED

>member
-1 MTEPIPSL
+1 MRGNDYNTSMTESTSSP
-9 QSSAQAEQAQPATA
+9 QSSAQAEPAKLAT
-23 PASTTPEYTS
+23 PALGSTPEYS
-33 RFRRKKAGP
+33 ARFRRKSAGP
-42 SWTVTLLLVFLLLAV
+42 SWSVTLMLVFLLLAV
-57 VIGAWAWFAQKRFDR
+57 VIGAGAWFSQKRFDT
-72 AGREVATQVQD
+72 AGREVATQVQG

-98 LGLVEGQAKLIA
+98 LGLVESQAKLIVT
-110 ELQQSLAEA
+110 LQQSLAES
-119 KSQYVDLEEAWASF
+119 KSQFEGLEEAWASF

-175 TLVRADRPRFAAVR
+175 TLVRADRPRFAAVQ

-206 VSALSI
+206 VSALSV
-212 RLETLA
+212 RLEALA

-232 VPKVAAIGVAAQPVA
+232 VPHVAAVTAIASQA
-247 ATQPTTVQPTTVQPA
+247 PA
-262 TAQPAAAQSAA
+262 VQSAA
-273 PQPTGGSPDAAQK
+273 VQI
-286 AAVVVVETTQA
+286 AAVAPVQAPPSGAPQTETADQL
-297 GTSASATAAASTT
+297 ASEA
-310 EVWWDSAWRKTV
+310 WWDVAWRKTV
-322 VWSKAV
+322 QWSKAV

-379 QSSVW
+379 QPSVW
-384 RAEIAS
+384 RAEMTS
-390 IEASLTARYD
+390 IEASLNARYD

-417 AVPVSAALPDMSE
+417 SASVAATLPDMSD
-430 SIAALEAVRLQEPNN
+430 SVAALEAVRVQELNK
-445 KSEN
+445 KSED

>member
-1 MTEPIPSL
+1 MRGNDYNTAMTEPTPSP
-9 QSSAQAEQAQPATA
+9 QSSAQAEPAKLAT
-23 PASTTPEYTS
+23 PAISSTPEYSS
-33 RFRRKKAGP
+33 RFRRKNTGP
-42 SWTVTLLLVFLLLAV
+42 SWSVTLMLIFLLLAV
-57 VIGAWAWFAQKRFDR
+57 VIGAGAWFSQKRFDT
-72 AGREVATQVQD
+72 AGREVATQVQG

-98 LGLVEGQAKLIA
+98 LGLVESQAKLIVT
-110 ELQQSLAEA
+110 LQQSLAES
-119 KSQYVDLEEAWASF
+119 KSQFEGLEEAWASF

-175 TLVRADRPRFAAVR
+175 TLVRADRPRFAAVQ

-206 VSALSI
+206 VSALSV
-212 RLETLA
+212 RLEALA

-232 VPKVAAIGVAAQPVA
+232 APNVATVPSAAARA
-247 ATQPTTVQPTTVQPA
+247 PTA
-262 TAQPAAAQSAA
+262 RPAAAQ
-273 PQPTGGSPDAAQK
+273 
-286 AAVVVVETTQA
+286 
-297 GTSASATAAASTT
+297 ATAVAPAPATLSGVPQTGAA
-310 EVWWDSAWRKTV
+310 EPPVGEAWWDVAWRKTV
-322 VWSKAV
+322 IWSKAV

-343 RVTDANAL
+343 RVTDASAL

-379 QSSVW
+379 QPSVW

-390 IEASLTARYD
+390 IEASLTTRYD

-417 AVPVSAALPDMSE
+417 SASVVAALPDMSD
-430 SIAALEAVRLQEPNN
+430 SIAALEAVRVQELNK
-445 KSEN
+445 KSED

>member
-1 MTEPIPSL
+1 MRGNDYNTAMTEPTSSP
-9 QSSAQAEQAQPATA
+9 QPSAQAEPAKLAT
-23 PASTTPEYTS
+23 PAISSTPEYSS
-33 RFRRKKAGP
+33 RFRRKNAGP
-42 SWTVTLLLVFLLLAV
+42 SWSVTLMLVFLLLAV
-57 VIGAWAWFAQKRFDR
+57 VIGAGAWFSQKRFDT
-72 AGREVATQVQD
+72 AGREVATQVQG

-98 LGLVEGQAKLIA
+98 LGLVESQAKLIVT
-110 ELQQSLAEA
+110 LQQSLAES
-119 KSQYVDLEEAWASF
+119 KSQFEGLEEAWASF

-175 TLVRADRPRFAAVR
+175 TLVRADRPRFAAVQ

-206 VSALSI
+206 VSALSV
-212 RLETLA
+212 RLEALA

-232 VPKVAAIGVAAQPVA
+232 VPRVAAVTAVVSPAPV
-247 ATQPTTVQPTTVQPA
+247 
-262 TAQPAAAQSAA
+262 AQPAAAQATAVSPAPVAQPAAAQATEAA
-273 PQPTGGSPDAAQK
+273 PAPGAPSGVPQ
-286 AAVVVVETTQA
+286 AVTTDPL
-297 GTSASATAAASTT
+297 ASEA
-310 EVWWDSAWRKTV
+310 WWDVAWRKTV
-322 VWSKAV
+322 IWSKAV

-343 RVTDANAL
+343 RVTDASAL

-379 QSSVW
+379 QPSVW

-390 IEASLTARYD
+390 IEASLTTRYD

-417 AVPVSAALPDMSE
+417 SASVVAALPDMSD
-430 SIAALEAVRLQEPNN
+430 SIAALEAVRVQELNK
-445 KSEN
+445 KSED

>member
-1 MTEPIPSL
+1 MHMTDPLSSPQPSV
-9 QSSAQAEQAQPATA
+9 QAEQAKPVQA
-23 PASTTPEYTS
+23 PASPAPEHS
-33 RFRRKKAGP
+33 QRFRRKSTGP
-42 SWTVTLLLVFLLLAV
+42 SWSVTLMLVFLLLAL
-57 VIGAWAWFAQKRFDR
+57 VIGVGAWFSQKRFDT
-72 AGREVATQVQD
+72 AGREVATQVQG
-83 FTAQLVE
+83 FTSQLIE
-90 TKREAKLA
+90 TRREAKLA
-98 LGLVEGQAKLIA
+98 LGLVETQAKLIVD
-110 ELQQSLAEA
+110 LQQSLAES
-119 KSQYVDLEEAWASF
+119 KSQYEGLEEAWASF

-175 TLVRADRPRFAAVR
+175 TLVRADRPRFAAVQ

-206 VSALSI
+206 VSALSV

-232 VPKVAAIGVAAQPVA
+232 VPKPAAIRVPAAQVTAVQSSAAQTGAVAAVE
-247 ATQPTTVQPTTVQPA
+247 ATQSGVTQTTEHLINEAWWNLAWNKTVLWA
-262 TAQPAAAQSAA
+262 
-273 PQPTGGSPDAAQK
+273 K
-286 AAVVVVETTQA
+286 AVV
-297 GTSASATAAASTT
+297 
-310 EVWWDSAWRKTV
+310 
-322 VWSKAV
+322 
-328 AVFVAKELASVVSIQ
+328 VFVAKELASVVSIQ

-379 QSSVW
+379 QPSVW
-384 RAEIAS
+384 RAEIAT

-417 AVPVSAALPDMSE
+417 SVPVSAALPDMSD

-445 KSEN
+445 KKED

>member
-1 MTEPIPSL
+1 MRVNVYNSTMTEPISSP
-9 QSSAQAEQAQPATA
+9 QSSTQADPARLATPSNHSTA
-23 PASTTPEYTS
+23 EYS
-33 RFRRKKAGP
+33 SKGRRKSTGL
-42 SWTVTLLLVFLLLAV
+42 SWSVTLMLVFLLVAV
-57 VIGAWAWFAQKRFDR
+57 VIGAGAWFAQKRFDA
-72 AGREVATQVQD
+72 AGREVATQVQG

-98 LGLVEGQAKLIA
+98 LGLVESQAKLIVD
-110 ELQQSLAEA
+110 LQQSLAES
-119 KSQYVDLEEAWASF
+119 KSQFEGLEEAWASF
-133 NKGMEDSM
+133 NQGMEDSM

-175 TLVRADRPRFAAVR
+175 TLVRANRPRFAAVQ

-195 LDRLRSVPLVD
+195 LDRLRSAPLVD
-206 VSALSI
+206 VSALSV

-232 VPKVAAIGVAAQPVA
+232 VPKVDAISATALQAPVA
-247 ATQPTTVQPTTVQPA
+247 QPA
-262 TAQPAAAQSAA
+262 TAQAIAA
-273 PQPTGGSPDAAQK
+273 PAQATPSGVPPASVSNASP
-286 AAVVVVETTQA
+286 
-297 GTSASATAAASTT
+297 ASEA
-310 EVWWDSAWRKTV
+310 WWDSAWRHTV

-328 AVFVAKELASVVSIQ
+328 VVFVAKELASVVSIQ
-343 RVTDANAL
+343 RVTDASAL

-357 GAQLRAN
+357 GTQLRAN

-379 QSSVW
+379 QPSVW

-390 IEASLTARYD
+390 IEASLAARYD

-417 AVPVSAALPDMSE
+417 SASVVAALPDMSD
-430 SIAALEAVRLQEPNN
+430 SIAALEAVRVQEPNK
-445 KSEN
+445 KSED

>member
-1 MTEPIPSL
+1 MRGNDYNTAMTEPTSSP
-9 QSSAQAEQAQPATA
+9 QSSAQAEPAKPAT
-23 PASTTPEYTS
+23 PAISSTPEYSS
-33 RFRRKKAGP
+33 RFRRKNTGP
-42 SWTVTLLLVFLLLAV
+42 SWSVTLMLVFLLLAV
-57 VIGAWAWFAQKRFDR
+57 VIGAGAWFSQKRFDT
-72 AGREVATQVQD
+72 AGREVATQVQG

-98 LGLVEGQAKLIA
+98 LGLVESQAKLIVT
-110 ELQQSLAEA
+110 LQQSLAES
-119 KSQYVDLEEAWASF
+119 KSQFEGLEEAWASF

-175 TLVRADRPRFAAVR
+175 TLVRADRPRFAAVQ

-206 VSALSI
+206 VSALSV
-212 RLETLA
+212 RLEALA

-232 VPKVAAIGVAAQPVA
+232 APNVAAVPSAAA
-247 ATQPTTVQPTTVQPA
+247 RAPTA
-262 TAQPAAAQSAA
+262 RPAAAQATVVAPAPATPPGVPQTGAA
-273 PQPTGGSPDAAQK
+273 EPPVGEA
-286 AAVVVVETTQA
+286 
-297 GTSASATAAASTT
+297 
-310 EVWWDSAWRKTV
+310 WWDLAWRKTV
-322 VWSKAV
+322 LWSKAV

-343 RVTDANAL
+343 RVTDASAL

-379 QSSVW
+379 QPSVW

-390 IEASLTARYD
+390 IEASLTTRYD

-417 AVPVSAALPDMSE
+417 SASVVAALPDMSD
-430 SIAALEAVRLQEPNN
+430 SIAALEAVRVQELNK
-445 KSEN
+445 KSED